1 MGQCFHQNR
10 NCFHKPRTSCHVRF
24 SHSLTCL
31 LMELKLATQT
41 CQEVDSLRP
50 VKPADG
56 HCIPFVNRIM
66 NIENATK
73 VIVKKFIDLLN
84 VEKGL
89 MYENQQPSS
98 QQTL

>member
-1 MGQCFHQNR
+1 MGLCFHQHRSCFQKPLYLLPRAVFPLSDLLTDGTETR
-10 NCFHKPRTSCHVRF
+10 NTNLPRSRF
-24 SHSLTCL
+24 VKT
-31 LMELKLATQT
+31 
-41 CQEVDSLRP
+41 
-50 VKPADG
+50 VKPAGG

-73 VIVKKFIDLLN
+73 VKVKKFMDLLN

>member
-1 MGQCFHQNR
+1 
-10 NCFHKPRTSCHVRF
+10 
-24 SHSLTCL
+24 
-31 LMELKLATQT
+31 
-41 CQEVDSLRP
+41 
-50 VKPADG
+50 
-56 HCIPFVNRIM
+56 M

-73 VIVKKFIDLLN
+73 VKVKKSIDLLN